1 MSEEKALINIE
12 LGKFGDAVNTLTTKV
27 CDAVGVLYRPRAIVK
42 EAEALAK
49 VREIEL
55 QSELRSADIKARTLA
70 RVELQ
75 EQRKQ
80 ANYESILAQTIERLP
95 ENAKPENL
103 DEDWLAYFFERCA
116 TVSDKDMQFL
126 WASLLSA
133 EAEKSGTFSKRTIEF
148 ISTVSK
154 NEALKFTEL
163 CQLIVNIHDDEYVI
177 VDDLNASNIHSTSLQ
192 YADLVNMESIGLI
205 AIGGSYR
212 ANQLPRKFEITYF
225 EESINISLPERKNSG
240 DLSYDFDIGEV
251 VLTSLGHEVS
261 KLCETKPNMTY
272 FNYLKDLWRKRA
284 FIEPEPIA

>member
-1 MSEEKALINIE
+1 MSEEKALINID
-12 LGKFGDAVNTLTTKV
+12 LGEFGDAVNTLTTKV
-27 CDAVGVLYRPRAIVK
+27 CDAVGVLYRPRAMVK
-42 EAEALAK
+42 EAQAKAK

-55 QSELRSADIKARTLA
+55 QSDLRSADIKSRTAA

-80 ANYESILAQTIERLP
+80 ANYESILSQTIERLP

-154 NEALKFTEL
+154 HEALKFTEL
-163 CQLIVNIHDDEYVI
+163 CRLIVNIHDEDYVI
-177 VDDLNASNIHSTSLQ
+177 VDDLNASNFHSTSLN
-192 YADLVNMESIGLI
+192 YADLVNLESIGLI

-212 ANQLPRKFEITYF
+212 ASELPRNFEITYF
-225 EESINISLPERKNSG
+225 EESIKISLPERKNSEA
-240 DLSYDFDIGEV
+240 LSYDFDIGDV

-261 KLCETKPNMTY
+261 NLCETKPNLIY
-272 FNYLKDLWRKRA
+272 FEHLKELWRNKA